1 MASINSEWQ
10 LKTAR
15 EHIDCAISWI
25 EDYDECQ
32 DIIKELEQIKN
43 KLKELG

>member
-1 MASINSEWQ
+1 MASVNSEWQ
-10 LKTAR
+10 LKTSR

-25 EDYDECQ
+25 EDYDECR
-32 DIIKELEQIKN
+32 DIVRELYKIKE